1 MSQLDLFFQAG
12 LQDQLAIAG
21 QEVTLCARGSAPVVV
36 QGVLT
41 ERSDGMQV
49 EVGESVRTL
58 NAHLLIPLTAGVQPL
73 PGMAVRANG
82 NNYTVFGVTR
92 SQHEAAWACDLSA
105 NY

>member
-21 QEVTLCARGSAPVVV
+21 QDVTLCARGAAPVVV

-58 NAHLLIPLTAGVQPL
+58 NAHLLLPLSVAITPQ

-82 NNYTVFGVTR
+82 NNYTIFGVTR
-92 SQHEAAWACDLSA
+92 SEHEAAYACDLSS
-105 NY
+105 NC

>member
-21 QEVTLCARGSAPVVV
+21 QQVTLCARGSAPVVV

-49 EVGESVRTL
+49 EVGEAVRTL

-82 NNYTVFGVTR
+82 NNYTIFGVIR
-92 SQHEAAWACDLSA
+92 SEHEAAWACDLSA